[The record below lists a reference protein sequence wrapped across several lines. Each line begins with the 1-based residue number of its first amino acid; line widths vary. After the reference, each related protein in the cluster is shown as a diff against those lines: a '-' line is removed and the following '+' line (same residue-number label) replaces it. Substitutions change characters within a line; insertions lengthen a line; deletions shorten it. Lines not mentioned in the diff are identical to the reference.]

1 MRILFLT
8 HYFPPE
14 VNAPASRTFE
24 HCRSW
29 VEHGHEVVVFTNV
42 PNHPGG
48 RVYEGYRNRL
58 WQREERAVVQV
69 VRTLTVPAPNSG
81 VFLRSLNYAFYM
93 VMAVACSPFL
103 PRTDVVVSTS
113 PQFFCGLAGYF
124 VSRIKRVPW
133 VLEIRDLWPESITA
147 VGAMKQSA
155 VTRMLETI
163 EHFAYR
169 KADRII
175 SVTDSFV
182 PRIAAHCGD
191 PAKIHVVKNG
201 VDLQFFRPD
210 HDGSALARRLG
221 VEDRFVAAYVG
232 THGMAHGLDVILD
245 AAARLRDRKDIV
257 FVMAGD
263 GAERERLVQRREQM
277 GLDNVLILGQLPKQQ
292 VPDLWAITDASLVLL
307 RNQPL
312 FNMVL
317 PSKIFEAMGMARPI
331 ILGVRGESER
341 LVKESGGGL
350 CIEPE
355 NAEELAAVVRAL
367 ADDREHA
374 KALGR
379 AGRSYVEE
387 HFDRARLAGKLEN
400 VLSELVSGVVATAK

>member
-24 HCRSW
+24 HTRVW
-29 VEHGHEVVVFTNV
+29 AEHGHEVVVLTNV
-42 PNHPGG
+42 PNHPVG
-48 RVYEGYRNRL
+48 RIYDGYRNGL
-58 WQREERAVVQV
+58 WQTDEMAGVKV

-93 VMAVACSPFL
+93 VMAVACAPAL

-147 VGAMKQSA
+147 VGAMKRSA
-155 VTRMLETI
+155 VTRMLEVI

-191 PAKIHVVKNG
+191 PTKIHVVKNG
-201 VDLQFFRPD
+201 VDLQFFSPD
-210 HDGSALARRLG
+210 HDGGAMARSLG
-221 VEDRFVAAYVG
+221 IEGRFVAAYVG
-232 THGMAHGLDVILD
+232 THGMAHGLDVILR
-245 AAARLRDRKDIV
+245 AADLLRDRRDIV
-257 FVMAGD
+257 FLMAGD
-263 GAERERLVQRREQM
+263 GADRARLVQEKERLQ
-277 GLDNVLILGQLPKQQ
+277 LDNVLILGQVPKQQ

-331 ILGVRGESER
+331 VLGVRGESER
-341 LVKESGGGL
+341 LVKDSGGGL

-355 NAEELAAVVRAL
+355 NAQELASVVTAL
-367 ADDREHA
+367 ADDRTRA
-374 KALGR
+374 QAMGQ
-379 AGRSYVEE
+379 AGRRYVEE
-387 HFDRARLAGKLEN
+387 HFDRRRLAGKLET
-400 VLSELVSGVVATAK
+400 VLSQLTAAPVVAT